1 MEILNLARQAILIP
15 AGIQN
20 GDIEKI
26 MGRLLSSPVDA
37 ADIYFQSSH
46 FESWVMEG
54 GIIKE
59 GSHSIEQG
67 AGVRAVCGEKTGFA
81 YSDRI
86 ELPVLLEAA
95 NNVKAIVRQGQ
106 DADPLHCKIITKAAA
121 WPKYYA
127 TQNPLKSLEDQQK
140 IDLLRRVDSE
150 TRKLDSRIEEVIVS
164 LVGVHEHILVARQD
178 GSLVADV
185 RPLVRMNVTVIV
197 EQNGQ
202 REQGSMG
209 GGGRS
214 DYSYFIDKDTAL
226 EYGREAVR
234 QALVNLEAVEA
245 PAGNM
250 TVVLGSG
257 WPGILLHEAIGH
269 GLEGDFN
276 RKGTSAFSGRVG
288 ERVASDLCTVVDDGT
303 LPGRRGS
310 LTIDDEGTPTEKTV
324 LIENGILK
332 GYMQDQL
339 NARLMGVK
347 STGNG
352 RRESYAHLPMPR
364 MTNTYMLPGQHDPE
378 EIIKSV
384 KKGLYAKNFGGGQ
397 VDITSG
403 KFVFSASEAYL
414 IENGKITRAVK
425 GATLIGNGPD
435 VLTKVSMVGTDL
447 ELDSGVGTCGKDGQS
462 VPVGVGQPTLK
473 IDGLTV
479 GGTSV

>member
-1 MEILNLARQAILIP
+1 MMELLNLARQAILMP
-15 AGIQN
+15 AGIQD

-26 MGRLLSSPVDA
+26 MNRLLSSPVDA

-46 FESWVMEG
+46 SESWVMEG

-59 GSHSIEQG
+59 GSHNIEQG
-67 AGVRAVCGEKTGFA
+67 AGVRAVSGEKTGFA

-106 DADPLHCKIITKAAA
+106 DAQVGLVKAAN
-121 WPKYYA
+121 WPQYYPFA
-127 TQNPLKSLEDQQK
+127 NPLKSLADQQK
-140 IDLLRRVDSE
+140 IDLLRNVENE

-164 LVGVHEHILVARQD
+164 LIGAHESILVANQD
-178 GSLVADV
+178 GSLAADV

-197 EQNGQ
+197 EENGH

-214 DYSYFIDKDTAL
+214 DYSYFIDQDRAL
-226 EYGREAVR
+226 EYGKEAVR
-234 QALVNLEAVEA
+234 QALVNLEAEEA

-250 TVVLGSG
+250 TVVLGPG

-303 LPGRRGS
+303 LQGRRGS
-310 LTIDDEGTPTEKTV
+310 LSIDDEGTPTEKTV

-332 GYMQDQL
+332 GYMQDKL

-347 STGNG
+347 PTGNG
-352 RRESYAHLPMPR
+352 RRESYANLPMPR
-364 MTNTYMLPGQHDPE
+364 MTNTYMLPGPHNPE

-384 KKGLYAKNFGGGQ
+384 KKGLYAKNFAGGQ

-414 IENGKITRAVK
+414 IENGKIIRAVK

>member
-1 MEILNLARQAILIP
+1 MKLLSLVKQAILTP
-15 AGIQN
+15 VGIQDS
-20 GDIEKI
+20 DIEKI
-26 MGRLLSSPVDA
+26 MSRLLSSPVDA

-46 FESWVMEG
+46 SESWVMEG

-59 GSHSIEQG
+59 GSYNIEQG
-67 AGVRAVCGEKTGFA
+67 AGVRAVSGEKTGFA

-95 NNVKAIVRQGQ
+95 NNVKSIVRQGQ
-106 DADPLHCKIITKAAA
+106 EAQVGLKQAVN
-121 WPKYYA
+121 WPQYYPIA
-127 TQNPLKSLEDQQK
+127 NPLKSLSDQLK
-140 IDLLRRVDSE
+140 IELLRRVDTE

-164 LVGVHEHILVARQD
+164 LVSAHESILVANQD
-178 GSLVADV
+178 GSLAADI

-197 EQNGQ
+197 EEKGH

-214 DYSYFIDKDTAL
+214 DYSYFIDQDRAL
-226 EYGREAVR
+226 EYGKEAVR
-234 QALVNLEAVEA
+234 QALVNLEAEDA

-250 TVVLGSG
+250 TVVLGPG

-303 LPGRRGS
+303 LQGRRGS
-310 LTIDDEGTPTEKTV
+310 LSIDDEGTPTEKTV

-332 GYMQDQL
+332 GYMQDKL

-352 RRESYAHLPMPR
+352 RRESYASLPMPR
-364 MTNTYMLPGQHDPE
+364 MTNTYMLAGQHHPE
-378 EIIKSV
+378 DIIRSV
-384 KKGLYAKNFGGGQ
+384 KKGLYAKNFAGGQ

-414 IENGKITRAVK
+414 IENGKITRAIK

-435 VLTKVSMVGTDL
+435 VLTKVSMVGNDL
-447 ELDSGVGTCGKDGQS
+447 ELDSGVGTCGKEGQS

>member
-1 MEILNLARQAILIP
+1 MELLNLARQAILMP
-15 AGIQN
+15 AGIQD

-26 MGRLLSSPVDA
+26 MSRLLSSPVDA

-46 FESWVMEG
+46 SESWVMEG

-59 GSHSIEQG
+59 GSHNIEQG
-67 AGVRAVCGEKTGFA
+67 AGVRAVSGEKTGFA

-106 DADPLHCKIITKAAA
+106 DAQVGLVKAAN
-121 WPKYYA
+121 WPLYYPVA
-127 TQNPLKSLEDQQK
+127 NPLKSLADQDK
-140 IDLLRRVDSE
+140 IDLLRNVESE

-164 LVGVHEHILVARQD
+164 LSGVHESILVANQD
-178 GSLVADV
+178 GSLAADV

-197 EQNGQ
+197 EENGH

-214 DYSYFIDKDTAL
+214 DYRYFIDQDRAID
-226 EYGREAVR
+226 YGKEAVR
-234 QALVNLEAVEA
+234 QALVNLEAEEA

-250 TVVLGSG
+250 TVVLGPG

-303 LPGRRGS
+303 LQGRRGS
-310 LTIDDEGTPTEKTV
+310 LSIDDEGTPTEKTV

-332 GYMQDQL
+332 GYMQDKL

-347 STGNG
+347 PTGNG
-352 RRESYAHLPMPR
+352 RRESYANLPMPR
-364 MTNTYMLPGQHDPE
+364 MTNTYMLPGSHNPE

-384 KKGLYAKNFGGGQ
+384 KKGLYAKNFAGGQ

-414 IENGKITRAVK
+414 IENGKVTRAVK

-462 VPVGVGQPTLK
+462 VPVGVGQPTMK